1 MRIFVGGSLQNVPRD
16 PELCRQF
23 VVALG
28 AEVVMRGHVLLNGSR
43 SSLDKA
49 VATAA
54 SEWLANNAGDPK
66 SRIISY
72 CLKDDKPIHSLGT
85 VRYSALSDWQMNH
98 SELDIPEQIS
108 LAGATIFIAGSE
120 GTYWAKNWA
129 ALARK
134 PILGIPRFGGA
145 GEAIYSKQLKQLRE
159 LSPAL
164 AEDYEALNSLS
175 EDMPGYAK
183 EVVRLVER
191 MVTPRSVFAVM
202 SFKSKYRG
210 VFASYKSVCQEF
222 EFDAERTDESTSL
235 ERIIPRIESGIRK
248 SAFVLADISEPS
260 PNVFYELGYAKG
272 LGKDVIVSVKK
283 GAEVPFDVGDV
294 PTIRWSGQEDLREGL
309 RRYIAD
315 LTVKYGR

>member
-1 MRIFVGGSLQNVPRD
+1 LQNVPRD
-16 PELCRQF
+16 AEACRQF
-23 VVALG
+23 VAALG

-43 SSLDKA
+43 SSLDQA

-54 SEWLANNAGDPK
+54 NEWLANNAGDPR

-72 CLKDDKPIHSLGT
+72 CLKDAKPIHSLGT

-98 SELDIPEQIS
+98 SELEIPEQIG

-120 GTYWAKNWA
+120 GTFWAKNWA
-129 ALARK
+129 DFARK

-145 GEAIYSKQLKQLRE
+145 GEAIYSKQLKHLRE
-159 LSPAL
+159 TSPAL
-164 AEDYEALNSLS
+164 AEEYEVLNSLS
-175 EDMPGYAK
+175 DDMPAYAN
-183 EVVRLVER
+183 EVIRLVER

-202 SFKSKYRG
+202 SFKTKYRS
-210 VFASYKSVCQEF
+210 VFASYKAACQEF
-222 EFDAERTDESTSL
+222 QFEVERTDESTSL

-272 LGKDVIVSVKK
+272 VGKDVIVSVRK
-283 GAEVPFDVGDV
+283 GADVPFDVGDV
-294 PTIRWSGQEDLREGL
+294 PTIRWGTQEDLREGL
-309 RRYIAD
+309 RKYIAD